1 MTEQTLTRVR
11 GQHHISAAPRRA
23 RALQNETWVTPMTFS
38 KLLQK
43 TDKGMILF
51 YAKDH
56 A

>member
-11 GQHHISAAPRRA
+11 GQRRISAATRCA
-23 RALQNETWVTPMTFS
+23 RAQQKETWVTPMTFS

-51 YAKDH
+51 YGEDH